1 MTKLRWFG
9 NLLLIVGYCIL
20 LYYDVKIGLGL
31 KLLGGILMA
40 PSFIQLKMWDALLIG
55 SFFAIVEGTKL
66 LQLYFVK

>member
-9 NLLLIVGYCIL
+9 NLLLIAGYCIL

-31 KLLGGILMA
+31 KFIGGIIMF
-40 PSFIQLKMWDALLIG
+40 PSFIQLKMWDAVLIG